1 MKQVNNEEAIEQTD
15 QSVLSPEQV
24 EEKENTEDDNVY
36 PEVVKSTK
44 QEIQTNSTVLS
55 KQIKIVTQLNC
66 KQVLHLSTY
75 FKYM

>member
-15 QSVLSPEQV
+15 QSVLSPEQI
-24 EEKENTEDDNVY
+24 EEKENTEDDNVH

-55 KQIKIVTQLNC
+55 KQIKIVTQLNA
-66 KQVLHLSTY
+66 KQSWSLVCP
-75 FKYM
+75 